1 MYNIVAKL
9 SWYQDMYDAMRALSF
24 STVEIVDRVIEVK
37 SDLSIFFNCNIFPI
51 LIRFGK
57 KYLCSKNNI
66 FVFTVRFTINT

>member
-37 SDLSIFFNCNIFPI
+37 SDLSIFLIAIFF
-51 LIRFGK
+51 RF
-57 KYLCSKNNI
+57 
-66 FVFTVRFTINT
+66 